1 MNIIGDVRGKRVILL
16 DDMVDTGGS
25 LCHAAKALVDIGGA
39 KDVTA
44 CATHGILSGPA
55 VQRIQDSVLD
65 EVIFLN
71 TIPPKPDVR
80 CDKIRYISVAH
91 LFAEA
96 ISHIYMETS
105 VSPLFLYSRDPAGR
119 ALARL
124 VFMRWMP
131 CFSKRTQ
138 AA

>member
-1 MNIIGDVRGKRVILL
+1 M
-16 DDMVDTGGS
+16 DTGGS

-55 VQRIQDSVLD
+55 IQRIQDSVLD
-65 EVIFLN
+65 EVVFLN
-71 TIPPKPDVR
+71 TIPAKPDVQ
-80 CDKIRYISVAH
+80 CGKIRYISVAH

-105 VSPLFLYSRDPAGR
+105 VSPLF
-119 ALARL
+119 
-124 VFMRWMP
+124 V
-131 CFSKRTQ
+131 
-138 AA
+138 